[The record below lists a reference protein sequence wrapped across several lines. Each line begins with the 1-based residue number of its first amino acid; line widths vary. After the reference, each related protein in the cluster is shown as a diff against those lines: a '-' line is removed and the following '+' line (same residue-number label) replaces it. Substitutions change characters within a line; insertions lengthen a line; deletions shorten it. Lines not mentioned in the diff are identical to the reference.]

1 MAKASLYN
9 LALSRRL
16 MGSHEEAAVEFA
28 RYQERYP
35 GDERA
40 AEVAF
45 QLGDI
50 HDLTG
55 RTEQAVQALE
65 KAIAEDPDSGL
76 RTEIYYRLGACR
88 EKLADRTGALE
99 AFAKAAG
106 SKQKSD
112 PFRLSAIA
120 RSAGLYEEAE
130 DYPKALAAYQDLM
143 DNAQDPEL
151 VAAATG
157 RASELAAVLK

>member
-16 MGSHEEAAVEFA
+16 MGSNAEAALDFT

-40 AEVAF
+40 AEVAY

-50 HDLTG
+50 HELAGQNDQAITAL
-55 RTEQAVQALE
+55 EQALAAGPE
-65 KAIAEDPDSGL
+65 ASL
-76 RTEIYYRLGACR
+76 RTEINYRLGVCR
-88 EKLADRTGALE
+88 EKTGDLQGALD
-99 AFAKAAG
+99 AYAMAAS
-106 SKQKSD
+106 SKLKSD

-120 RSAGLYEEAE
+120 RSAGLHEEAE
-130 DYPKALAAYQDLM
+130 DYRQALAAYRDLM
-143 DNAQDPEL
+143 DNAEDPDL

-157 RASELAAVLK
+157 RASELEAVLK